1 MRLVLLLVCFCVSIG
16 ASAGKG
22 DGIITDVTL
31 RAQDNIM
38 LIRMDNYQSLA
49 DCVSWEH
56 PFGMRYDSDVAKALY
71 SMFLSAKATGERVRV
86 VGTGE
91 CSRGTSGF
99 EFIQEA
105 NIGPWGK

>member
-1 MRLVLLLVCFCVSIG
+1 MRLVLLLVCFCVSIS

-22 DGIITDVTL
+22 YGIITDVTL

-49 DCVSWEH
+49 DCVSWAH

-91 CSRGTSGF
+91 CSLGTSGF
-99 EFIQEA
+99 EYIQEA